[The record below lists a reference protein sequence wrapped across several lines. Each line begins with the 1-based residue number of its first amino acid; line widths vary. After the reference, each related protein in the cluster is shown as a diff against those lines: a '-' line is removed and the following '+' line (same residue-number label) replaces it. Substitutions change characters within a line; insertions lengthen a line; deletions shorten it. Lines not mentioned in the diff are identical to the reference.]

1 MSRDSFSMSLI
12 GIKEKD
18 TLADDIALA
27 SVQTIIREIEK
38 QIDEGKIRNIYAL
51 RLGYVCFLNEESP
64 ESYTLYPIWICECDY
79 TQSAKEDGSVYIAV
93 AGLREGTKFTRV
105 GFNAQTGKL
114 LDKQNF
120 SWNDMYCP
128 TIQ

>member
-1 MSRDSFSMSLI
+1 MPLSSDVLI

-18 TLADDIALA
+18 TLADDISLA

-51 RLGYVCFLNEESP
+51 RLGYVCYLNEESP

-79 TQSAKEDGSVYIAV
+79 TQSAKEDGSVYIAD
-93 AGLREGTKFTRV
+93 AGLREGTKFTRI

>member
-1 MSRDSFSMSLI
+1 
-12 GIKEKD
+12 
-18 TLADDIALA
+18 
-27 SVQTIIREIEK
+27 
-38 QIDEGKIRNIYAL
+38 
-51 RLGYVCFLNEESP
+51 
-64 ESYTLYPIWICECDY
+64 
-79 TQSAKEDGSVYIAV
+79 
-93 AGLREGTKFTRV
+93 LREGTKFTRV